1 MENGADA
8 DFGPDL
14 ISNAASHSA
23 CGWLV
28 WPEVRMGLKRS
39 YSWNGFTANRRQRAA
54 SPDLFDDIDDVN
66 ERGPSPDIFRSP
78 SNTPSTS
85 SGTSIITAT
94 SQNSFN
100 DDHPDTSRRSDED
113 VFEGGGDALFFSSPK
128 SQSIESQE
136 ESQESQRSEDLFSS
150 MDVGFDTKSVDLFS
164 DCETTIDYTEQRTGS
179 PDLFS
184 DSDSSES
191 ESVVAPLPIDLTQD
205 ENETPEQIPNG
216 PSDSAEVN
224 EFVPLANSAQPR
236 IVVDLAQDAAAAEDV
251 DNYTP
256 ISHHSQLI
264 ISEERLRM
272 HCDPN
277 ILLERFLGSRLV
289 NNVPNDGAVEDR
301 INDDATTNFSGD
313 DV

>member
-14 ISNAASHSA
+14 ISSAASQSA
-23 CGWLV
+23 CGWLI

-39 YSWNGFTANRRQRAA
+39 ISWNGFTANRRQRTA
-54 SPDLFDDIDDVN
+54 SPDLFDDIDDAN

-78 SNTPSTS
+78 SNTPS

-100 DDHPDTSRRSDED
+100 DDHSIISRRSDED
-113 VFEGGGDALFFSSPK
+113 VFGGDVLLFSSPE
-128 SQSIESQE
+128 SQSIELQG

-164 DCETTIDYTEQRTGS
+164 DCETTIDFTEQRTGS

-184 DSDSSES
+184 DSDSSGS

-216 PSDSAEVN
+216 PRESAGGN
-224 EFVPLANSAQPR
+224 EIVPLATFTQG
-236 IVVDLAQDAAAAEDV
+236 VVNLGQDAAAAEDV

-256 ISHHSQLI
+256 ISQHSQLI

-289 NNVPNDGAVEDR
+289 NNVPNSGAVQDR